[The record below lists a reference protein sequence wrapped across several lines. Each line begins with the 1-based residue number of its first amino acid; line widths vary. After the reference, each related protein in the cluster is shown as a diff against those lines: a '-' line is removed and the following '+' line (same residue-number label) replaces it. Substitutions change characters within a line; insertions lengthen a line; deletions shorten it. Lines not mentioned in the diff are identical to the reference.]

1 MSGINVSVLVTFW
14 KFHQLISKT
23 YFSRFLEVAVS
34 LQRFQ
39 MADRRGFCFPG
50 KRYNV
55 ADVSA
60 ALCMSL
66 GLVWFTLADSKVA
79 PNFNATGSNL
89 ALFQGIRAMRE

>member
-1 MSGINVSVLVTFW
+1 MNVNECIWICV
-14 KFHQLISKT
+14 
-23 YFSRFLEVAVS
+23 FS
-34 LQRFQ
+34 
-39 MADRRGFCFPG
+39 G

-79 PNFNATGSNL
+79 PNFNVTGNIPE
-89 ALFQGIRAMRE
+89 IRQQTLTVF